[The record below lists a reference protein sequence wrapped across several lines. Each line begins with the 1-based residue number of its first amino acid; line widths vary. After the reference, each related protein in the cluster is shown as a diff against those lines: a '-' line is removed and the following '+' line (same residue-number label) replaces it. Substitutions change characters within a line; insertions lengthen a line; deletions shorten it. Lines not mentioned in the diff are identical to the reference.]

1 MSRVHTRRNKPAEIV
16 EIVEIETP
24 TPTTEETEMATPEP
38 TKTRSNLAATISR
51 YRPGYKPMAVEGKR
65 KTQNNGDAIAVALLG
80 VSLDKLKAF
89 SALRFDGKRYDHLND
104 GHARMCIGNN
114 IRQFWK
120 QDASI
125 LDDVLA
131 LR

>member
-1 MSRVHTRRNKPAEIV
+1 MSRNIRRNPAPVVSTGLSNAV
-16 EIVEIETP
+16 EAVVETTP
-24 TPTTEETEMATPEP
+24 TPEP